1 MDELNQQQQQQ
12 KESAS
17 IQPEQQTA
25 GEADSS
31 SHYQHAN
38 HNYYAKNDWRP
49 VISTADSQ
57 HRPSS
62 FSYYQQQFSGHEVP
76 SALANFYV
84 DTDTHLLHAHETQQN
99 KDLKEV
105 TTTTASTASA
115 SASKS
120 DQGSTSSNLAGT
132 TVKDLISTKDPVLK
146 EKEKIAS
153 LLHKQHTGYV
163 PVENSAGGGSLAGD
177 KTYQE
182 YVNCCDQLF
191 KNYGNKEHIHE
202 DIYLVPKGGEL
213 ELQGPPHH
221 GFRPMMPPGPYLR
234 GFPGLDPDMKLISGN
249 GGGKG
254 GGGGGDFPP
263 GGHVPVQC
271 IEDQHH
277 SGHLVPAA
285 YHGGRH
291 HPRPFYHHH
300 HHPPAAFLLKKK
312 LALIGKKYLLGMGK
326 K

>member
-62 FSYYQQQFSGHEVP
+62 FSYYQQQFSRHEVP

-249 GGGKG
+249 GK
-254 GGGGGDFPP
+254 GGGGDFPP